1 MSDALHFDEAD
12 HVYSVGGVVLPS
24 VTQLLKPI
32 APDFS
37 MVPPDVLERKRALGV
52 AVHLACELLDNGE
65 LDDLDEVLVPY
76 VDAWQL
82 FKQQTGALILLN
94 EQRLHHPA
102 LMYAGTLDR
111 LASLLGGVWMLDIKT
126 AAEPAPVYG
135 PQLAGYTELLR
146 ANDKALREPI
156 RRGTVHLRPDGTYRL
171 HEYKQPNDLAAF
183 MACLSL
189 NQWKELTK

>member
-1 MSDALHFDEAD
+1 MEALHFDEAD

-65 LDDLDEVLVPY
+65 LDELDDALAPY

-82 FKQQTGALILLN
+82 FKQQTGALILMN
-94 EQRLHHPA
+94 EQRLHHPV
-102 LMYAGTLDR
+102 MQYAGTLDR
-111 LASLLGGVWMLDIKT
+111 LANLLGGIWMLDIKT

-135 PQLAGYTELLR
+135 PQLSGYVELLR
-146 ANDKALREPI
+146 ANDKAMREPI